1 MRAIGDDRRMTARL
15 ATSSDEE
22 LLRLMM
28 AGDAEAFETLYD
40 RRQAAIY
47 RFALRMS
54 GSKAAAED
62 VTQDVF
68 IALMRDSNQFDESRG
83 SVAAYLYGMARHRV
97 LRRIERDK
105 AFISIAEDNDEEDA
119 SAGERFVAEDDP
131 LVELTRSRMIDAVRQ
146 AILAL
151 PPRYREVVVL
161 CSLHEM
167 NYEQAAEIIGC
178 PVGTVR
184 SRLHRARAM
193 LIDKLRDWGKA
204 ESAPRDML
212 TARCAL

>member
-1 MRAIGDDRRMTARL
+1 MRAIGDERRMAERL

-28 AGDAEAFETLYD
+28 AGDAEAFEMLYD
-40 RRQAAIY
+40 RRHQAIY

-54 GSKAAAED
+54 GSETVAED

-68 IALMRDSNQFDESRG
+68 IALMRDGDQFDESRG

-105 AFISIAEDNDEEDA
+105 SFVPIAEDSDEEDR
-119 SAGERFVAEDDP
+119 SAGERFIAGDDP

-151 PPRYREVVVL
+151 PAHYREVVVL
-161 CSLHEM
+161 CNLHEM
-167 NYEQAAEIIGC
+167 NYEQAAEVIGC

-193 LIDKLRDWGKA
+193 LIDKLRDWGKDEA
-204 ESAPRDML
+204 AACDML
-212 TARCAL
+212 TVRCAL